1 MLDHQSARVANGLA
15 RRSVAF
21 ALCLF
26 AAGACAR
33 RTSSADPGVTAIRS
47 GGSTISVVNRQWMDL
62 RIYVTTRTGDGY
74 RLGLVPRLGS
84 GTFALPA
91 QIHLPA
97 QLTFMAVPLGIDDPQ
112 IVGPIEVAF
121 GSRLLFTLDPKA
133 SGPTVVKRP

>member
-1 MLDHQSARVANGLA
+1 MLHHQRPRAANGLV

-21 ALCLF
+21 ALCVF
-26 AAGACAR
+26 AAGACAK
-33 RTSSADPGVTAIRS
+33 RTRSAAPGVSGIRS

-91 QIHLPA
+91 QITLPA

-112 IVGPIEVAF
+112 IVGPIEVGF
-121 GSRLLFTLDPKA
+121 GSRLLFTLDPKE